1 MSTSFQCTAEGT
13 HDDSLGFD
21 YDVFLNFCG
30 QDTRHGIVDALYEKL
45 KFAGI
50 STFKDDEK
58 LRKGDEIKK
67 LLQIVEQSKISIP
80 IFSVNYASREW
91 CLHELVQMVE
101 CWKGGAQKILPIFY
115 HIEPSVVKEQR
126 GAYGKAFLEHEKKVA
141 EETVEKWR
149 KALTEV
155 GSNISGWVYKE
166 EKDGY
171 VIIVVVVLLH
181 VNSFSNRD
189 TNAI

>member
-1 MSTSFQCTAEGT
+1 MLSKLTILMSTSFQCTAEGT

-30 QDTRHGIVDALYEKL
+30 QDTRHGLVDALYEKL

-80 IFSVNYASREW
+80 IFSVNYASR
-91 CLHELVQMVE
+91 MV
-101 CWKGGAQKILPIFY
+101 F
-115 HIEPSVVKEQR
+115 
-126 GAYGKAFLEHEKKVA
+126 
-141 EETVEKWR
+141 
-149 KALTEV
+149 ALTCPNGRMLERW
-155 GSNISGWVYKE
+155 STKDPTNILSYRAFSG
-166 EKDGY
+166 
-171 VIIVVVVLLH
+171 
-181 VNSFSNRD
+181 
-189 TNAI
+189 

>member
-1 MSTSFQCTAEGT
+1 M
-13 HDDSLGFD
+13 
-21 YDVFLNFCG
+21 
-30 QDTRHGIVDALYEKL
+30 
-45 KFAGI
+45 
-50 STFKDDEK
+50 
-58 LRKGDEIKK
+58 
-67 LLQIVEQSKISIP
+67 
-80 IFSVNYASREW
+80 
-91 CLHELVQMVE
+91 
-101 CWKGGAQKILPIFY
+101 
-115 HIEPSVVKEQR
+115 VKEQR
-126 GAYGKAFLEHEKKVA
+126 GTYGKAFLEHEKKVA

-171 VIIVVVVLLH
+171 VIIVVVVVVLLH